1 MPARV
6 ILARELADF
15 LKVMAHPDRV
25 RLIEELRAGS
35 LDVTAL
41 AERLAIPP
49 TRASQ
54 HLALLKSHRIVAERR
69 DGRHHQY
76 SLVDRTL
83 AAWLLDGARFVQA
96 RVAAELADRQALDAA
111 ASHWR
116 DHQPTNGSEASSKT
130 PNGESHG

>member
-1 MPARV
+1 MPHRA
-6 ILARELADF
+6 ILARELAEL

-25 RLIEELRAGS
+25 RLIEELRVGS

-41 AERLAIPP
+41 SERLGLPP

-96 RVAAELADRQALDAA
+96 RVAAEMADRQALDAA
-111 ASHWR
+111 ASLWR
-116 DHQPTNGSEASSKT
+116 DHQPTNGSESAPQTVK
-130 PNGESHG
+130 GENHG

>member
-1 MPARV
+1 MPHRSV
-6 ILARELADF
+6 LARELADL

-25 RLIEELRAGS
+25 RLIEELRGGS

-41 AERLAIPP
+41 SERLGIQP

-76 SLVDRTL
+76 GLVDRTL
-83 AAWLLDGARFVQA
+83 ASWLLDGARFVQA
-96 RVAAELADRQALDAA
+96 RVAAEMADRQALDAA

-116 DHQPTNGSEASSKT
+116 DHQPTNATASDPAIK
-130 PNGESHG
+130 GENHG

>member
-1 MPARV
+1 MPHRAV
-6 ILARELADF
+6 LARELAEL

-25 RLIEELRAGS
+25 RLAEELRAGS

-41 AERLAIPP
+41 AERLGIPP

-96 RVAAELADRQALDAA
+96 RVAAEMADRQALDEAT
-111 ASHWR
+111 SHWR
-116 DHQPTNGSEASSKT
+116 DLQPTNGPEPLPKPAT
-130 PNGESHG
+130 GENHG

>member
-1 MPARV
+1 MPTRA
-6 ILARELADF
+6 ILARELAEL
-15 LKVMAHPDRV
+15 LKVIAHPDRV
-25 RLIEELRAGS
+25 RMIEELRNGA

-41 AERLAIPP
+41 SDRLAIPA

-83 AAWLLDGARFVQA
+83 AGWLLDGARFVQA
-96 RVAAELADRQALDAA
+96 RVAADMADRQAIDAA
-111 ASHWR
+111 ASLWR
-116 DHQPTNGSEASSKT
+116 DHQSTNGSEDAAQHT
-130 PNGESHG
+130 NGENHG

>member
-1 MPARV
+1 MPTRA
-6 ILARELADF
+6 ILARELAEL
-15 LKVMAHPDRV
+15 LKVIAHPDRV
-25 RLIEELRAGS
+25 RMIEELRNGA

-41 AERLAIPP
+41 SDRLAIPA

-83 AAWLLDGARFVQA
+83 AGWLLDGARFVQA
-96 RVAAELADRQALDAA
+96 RVAADMADRQAIDAA
-111 ASHWR
+111 ASLWR
-116 DHQPTNGSEASSKT
+116 DHQSANGSEDAAQHT
-130 PNGESHG
+130 NGENHG